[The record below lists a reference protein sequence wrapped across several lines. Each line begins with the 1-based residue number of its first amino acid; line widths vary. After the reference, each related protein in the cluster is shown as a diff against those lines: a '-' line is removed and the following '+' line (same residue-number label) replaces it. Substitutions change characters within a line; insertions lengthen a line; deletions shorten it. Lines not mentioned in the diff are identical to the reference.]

1 MAITCKGK
9 CRERWLQPQDKFKSK
24 YPIVELVEIVV
35 DEPRII
41 EEPAEEIVVETPEI
55 VEPEVVEAE
64 VAKKPVEG
72 IIVEGILIEKPK
84 HRGRKKKLE
93 EVAEE
98 LIVEEPQDE
107 SEEDPWAV

>member
-55 VEPEVVEAE
+55 VESEVVEA
-64 VAKKPVEG
+64 VEE
-72 IIVEGILIEKPK
+72 IVEKPK

-107 SEEDPWAV
+107 SEEDPWAM

>member
-9 CRERWLQPQDKFKSK
+9 CRERHLTPQEKFKSK
-24 YPIVELVEIVV
+24 YSIVELVEIVV
-35 DEPRII
+35 DEPKIA
-41 EEPAEEIVVETPEI
+41 EEPTEELVVETPEI

-98 LIVEEPQDE
+98 LIVKEPQDE